1 MAVSSAAAQVHAP
14 SADGVIASVWPEAPW
29 AGGGLRITRA
39 ALDVVERDAIAG
51 YEAEQ
56 EACGYLAGPAEEA
69 LLCDRAQPIENL
81 AKLLHERDPVMFFHP
96 PRKFF
101 AFQERTLEAAIRD
114 GDARRSPVKILYHS
128 HLDVGAYLSGTDEA
142 VLSRGSPP
150 SFVGAAATLGPG
162 PAWALAFLVSSV
174 RPIGGKLV
182 VDDHRLFV
190 WEGRRF
196 IASVFEVA

>member
-1 MAVSSAAAQVHAP
+1 MAVTSSVQVQGAT
-14 SADGVIASVWPEAPW
+14 AGVIPSVWPEAPW

-51 YEAEQ
+51 YTAEQ
-56 EACGYLAGPAEEA
+56 EACGYLAGPAGEP
-69 LLCDRAQPIENL
+69 LLCDRAEPIENL
-81 AKLLHERDPVMFFHP
+81 AKLLHERDPVSFFHP

-114 GDARRSPVKILYHS
+114 GESRGSPVKILYHS

-150 SFVGAAATLGPG
+150 SFVGGSATLGPG

-174 RPIGGKLV
+174 RIGGEGTPI
-182 VDDHRLFV
+182 VDDHKLFV

-196 IASVFEVA
+196 IPSVFELA